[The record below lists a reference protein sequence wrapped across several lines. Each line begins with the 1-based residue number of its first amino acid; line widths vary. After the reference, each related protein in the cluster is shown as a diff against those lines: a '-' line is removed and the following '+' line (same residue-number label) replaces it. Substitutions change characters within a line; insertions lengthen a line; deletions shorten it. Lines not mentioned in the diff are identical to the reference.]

1 MEVAQLLKKNGQLLT
16 SVLPAFYS
24 FFFPNFVNI
33 DGVVDDGDD
42 DSDDA
47 DHLVDISFRHN
58 NSNKLSEGAAVELI
72 HQTSLVMQLMVNVV
86 VALLQLV
93 LHQLVLL
100 IRRSMNVDSL
110 WIPILSS
117 M

>member
-1 MEVAQLLKKNGQLLT
+1 MEVVQLLKKNGQLLT

-47 DHLVDISFRHN
+47 DHLVDISFRH